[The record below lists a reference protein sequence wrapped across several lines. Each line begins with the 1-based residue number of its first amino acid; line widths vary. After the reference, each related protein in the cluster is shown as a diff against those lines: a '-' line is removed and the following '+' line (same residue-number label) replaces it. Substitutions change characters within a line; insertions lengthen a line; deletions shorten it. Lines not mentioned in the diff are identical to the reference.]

1 MSRKDIKKDTLIKLA
16 IIIGIIIAVNVIS
29 TRLFTRI
36 DLTKNSTYTLSPISK
51 EIVGNLQDNLVIK
64 AFFSDNLPAPYNT
77 LRRQVQDFLND
88 YRSYSHGNLN
98 YEFLNPIGEDD
109 NSELQKEAQKFGIQP
124 VQVQVID
131 NDKMEIKNAY
141 LGLVFLYAGKQEVIP
156 VIQSVGNL
164 EYDITSTIKKLT
176 TENKKKIGFTQGN
189 GESEYTKFNS
199 IMSMLSTQY
208 DVVPVNMSQTKTI
221 PGDISSLIVMA
232 PKAEIPEWQKFL
244 IDQYVMKGGN
254 VAFLIN
260 KVVPNFQQQIAMGDQ
275 VKVNLDDMFATY
287 GIVLNNDLIRDA
299 QCAPV
304 QVQSA
309 IGFPIQI
316 SYPYFPN
323 ISNINRDISAF
334 KNIQSVVLTF
344 VSSLDLNAAN
354 GKNIKATPLL
364 TTSDKSGKAEGFF
377 LLNVEQFQN
386 LRKSQY
392 DSLFNSKNFV
402 VGAVYEGN
410 FTSHFSGKPVPQ
422 DTTPGSQPYSGTQLT
437 SSQKSS
443 KIIVIGDGDFANEEQ
458 RPPRENITFFV
469 NLVDYLADDA
479 GLTQIRSK
487 DVSDAPIE
495 AVSDG
500 TKKFIKYFN
509 LIFPPVAVL
518 LLGLFIWNKKKLKK
532 KALQNK

>member
-1 MSRKDIKKDTLIKLA
+1 NRKDIKKDTLIKLA

-29 TRLFTRI
+29 TRIFTRI
-36 DLTKNSTYTLSPISK
+36 DLTKNSTYTLSPISR
-51 EIVGNLQDNLVIK
+51 EVVANLQDNLVIK

-88 YRSYSHGNLN
+88 YRSYSNGNLN
-98 YEFLNPIGEDD
+98 YEFLNPVGEDD
-109 NSELQKEAQKFGIQP
+109 NNELQKEAQKFGIQP

-131 NDKMEIKNAY
+131 NDKMEVKRAY
-141 LGLVFLYAGKQEVIP
+141 LGIVFLYEGKQEVIP
-156 VIQSVGNL
+156 VIQSVSNL

-189 GESEYTKFNS
+189 GENDYTKYNN
-199 IMSMLSTQY
+199 IMMSLSAQY
-208 DVVPVNMSQTKTI
+208 DVVPVNMSQSKSI
-221 PGDISSLIVMA
+221 PPDISTLIVMA
-232 PKAEIPEWQKFL
+232 PKAEVPEWQKFL
-244 IDQYVMKGGN
+244 LDQFIMKGGN
-254 VAFLIN
+254 VAFLVN
-260 KVVPNFQQQIAMGDQ
+260 KVVPNFQQQIAIGDQ
-275 VKVNLDDMFATY
+275 VNVNLDDMFSSY
-287 GIVLNNDLIRDA
+287 GIVLKNDLVRDA

-323 ISNINRDISAF
+323 VSNINREISAF
-334 KNIQSVVLTF
+334 KNIPSVVLTF
-344 VSSLDLNAAN
+344 VSSLDMNAAN
-354 GKNIKATPLL
+354 GKNIKAVPLL
-364 TTSDKSGKAEGFF
+364 TTSDKSGIAEGFY
-377 LLNVEQFQN
+377 LLNIEQFQN
-386 LRKSQY
+386 LRKTQY
-392 DSLFNSKNFV
+392 DSLFNTKNIV

-410 FTSHFSGKPVPQ
+410 FTSHYSGKPIPQ
-422 DTTPGSQPYSGTQLT
+422 DTTQGSQPYSGAQLT
-437 SSQKSS
+437 NSQKSS
-443 KIIVIGDGDFANEEQ
+443 KIVVIGDGDFANEEQ
-458 RPPRENITFFV
+458 RPPKENITFFI

-487 DVSDAPIE
+487 DVSEAPIE
-495 AVSDG
+495 AVTDG

-509 LIFPPVAVL
+509 LIFPPAAVL